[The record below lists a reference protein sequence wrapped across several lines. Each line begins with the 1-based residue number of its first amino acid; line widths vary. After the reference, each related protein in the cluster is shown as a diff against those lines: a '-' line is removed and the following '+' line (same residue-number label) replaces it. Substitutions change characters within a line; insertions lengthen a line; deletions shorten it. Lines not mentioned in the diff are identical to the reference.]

1 MNKATVLTSN
11 THVTLKEETK
21 LALEELSE
29 EMHEPVQDVLA
40 KAVDAYWRQHVLE
53 AHNAAYAALRAD
65 PQAWQAEL
73 DERKAWDV
81 TLTDRPANGELQ
93 GNGPNDA

>member
-1 MNKATVLTSN
+1 MSKATVLTSN
-11 THVTLKEETK
+11 ATISLKEETK

-29 EMHEPVQDVLA
+29 QMHESVQNVLA
-40 KAVDAYWRQHVLE
+40 KAVDAYWRQHMLE

-73 DERKAWDV
+73 DERKKWSA
-81 TLTDRPANGELQ
+81 P
-93 GNGPNDA
+93 